1 MPGNRI
7 HVIGTGG
14 TLGQKYDSSKDTRD
28 VAYGSKEL
36 FSRYPDLVEKY
47 RLTFTDVCRV
57 DSSDMSPGLW
67 EEIGA
72 EIVDAQNNPDIDGI
86 VITHGT
92 DTMAWTAQ
100 FLYLTLKNVSTP
112 VVFTGSQLPP
122 DEKNSDV
129 YGNLRDALLVASSSE
144 IMEPV
149 VAFAGNVYGVE
160 NLRKTKIWAFD
171 AFTSIGREKYGILEG
186 SGAERKLKMLRGDY
200 IKGKPHAKSSFDFSL
215 SRSVEIVS
223 LWPGTDYSLV
233 GEMLDRLDGAVI
245 MGFGAGNANKR
256 LRPIL
261 ESSKIPLVMCSGG
274 EGEADLLAY
283 QAGKRFKEH
292 VVSAGD
298 WIPEYAALRL
308 AYILGHKAA
317 KSLEKKRIFEVFAQ
331 GLRIKDLEKYKK
343 ETGLNIQQID
353 RLPGMRFEEMLKVV

>member
-1 MPGNRI
+1 MPGKRI

-14 TLGQKYDSSKDTRD
+14 TLGQKYDLAKDTRD

-36 FSRYPDLVEKY
+36 FSRYKEFNEKY
-47 RLTFTDVCRV
+47 ELTFTDVCKV

-100 FLYLTLKNVSTP
+100 FLYLSLKNVSTP
-112 VVFTGSQLPP
+112 VVLTGSQLPP
-122 DEKNSDV
+122 DEKDSDV
-129 YGNLRDALLVASSSE
+129 YANLRDALIVASTSD

-149 VAFAGNVYGVE
+149 VVFAGNVYGAE

-171 AFTSIGREKYGILEG
+171 AFSAINREKYGVLEG
-186 SGAERKLKMLRGDY
+186 EGENRRLRMLRDDY
-200 IKGKPHAKSSFDFSL
+200 IKGKPTVKSSFDNSL

-223 LWPGTDYSLV
+223 IWPGTDYSLI
-233 GEMLDRLDGAVI
+233 GQILEKLDGAVI
-245 MGFGAGNANKR
+245 IGFGAGNANKR
-256 LRPIL
+256 FRPVA
-261 ESSKIPLVMCSGG
+261 ESVNIPLVMCTSG
-274 EGEADLLAY
+274 EGEVDILAY
-283 QAGKRFKEH
+283 QAGKRFKQH
-292 VVSAGD
+292 VVSGGD

-308 AYILGHKAA
+308 AYILGHKAV
-317 KSLEKKRIFEVFAQ
+317 KNMDKKRIFEIFAQ
-331 GLRIKDLEKYKK
+331 GIRIKDLEKYKK
-343 ETGLNIQQID
+343 ETGLNIQTVD
-353 RLPGMRFEEMLKVV
+353 RLPGMRFEDMLKII